1 MAFSDCFNGLANAF
15 KGIRY
20 CTRWV
25 LMALVVAVLMV
36 SCKPSVPSEYIQKG
50 KMENILF
57 DYHLAK
63 VMFEQE
69 GKNDSLTLLAYQES
83 IFEKYDVTRADFDSS
98 MVYYSRHMQ
107 LLHEIYEHLGDRLS
121 KELVAQGGVASGMGQ
136 YGDEIAGA
144 DTASIWKGD
153 RSIALTPFPI
163 SNSYSFEAKADT
175 SFHKGDRIILDFD
188 AQFIYQMGLREAT
201 AVLSVT
207 FMNDSVRTETVHV
220 SSSSHFHLQIEDS
233 DMLGIKN
240 VRGYFLL
247 SNGGNGYSSTIRMC
261 LCYNIKLLRMHVKRE
276 AETTPADSAKVQ
288 RPDSAKTV
296 FKPMAKPQLN
306 TKIAPPPPNVKPEK
320 PATPSERV
328 RSNNNNMPK
337 PVQPLRPVKVGNL
350 KPIRN
355 INNK

>member
-1 MAFSDCFNGLANAF
+1 MAFSDCFNGFANAF

-20 CTRWV
+20 CTKWV
-25 LMALVVAVLMV
+25 LMALVVAVFMV

-83 IFEKYDVTRADFDSS
+83 IFEKYNVTRADFDSS

-233 DMLGIKN
+233 GMLGIKN

-276 AETTPADSAKVQ
+276 AETTSADSAKVQ

-306 TKIAPPPPNVKPEK
+306 TKIAPPPPNAKPEK

-337 PVQPLRPVKVGNL
+337 SVQPLRPVKVGNL

>member
-20 CTRWV
+20 CTKWV

-121 KELVAQGGVASGMGQ
+121 QELVAQGGVASGMGQ

-233 DMLGIKN
+233 GMLGIKN

-306 TKIAPPPPNVKPEK
+306 TKIAPPPPNAKPEK
-320 PATPSERV
+320 PAMPSERV

-337 PVQPLRPVKVGNL
+337 PVQPLRPVKLGNL

>member
-20 CTRWV
+20 CTKWV
-25 LMALVVAVLMV
+25 LIALVVAVLMV

-188 AQFIYQMGLREAT
+188 AQFIYQMGLRDAT

-233 DMLGIKN
+233 GMLGIKN

-247 SNGGNGYSSTIRMC
+247 SNGGNGSSSTLRMC

-276 AETTPADSAKVQ
+276 AETIPADSAKVQ

-296 FKPMAKPQLN
+296 FMPMAKPQLN
-306 TKIAPPPPNVKPEK
+306 TKIAPPPPNAKPEK

-337 PVQPLRPVKVGNL
+337 PVQPLRPVKVGNR

>member
-20 CTRWV
+20 CTKWV

-233 DMLGIKN
+233 GMLGIKN

-276 AETTPADSAKVQ
+276 AETTPTDSAKVQ

-296 FKPMAKPQLN
+296 FMPMAKPQLN

-337 PVQPLRPVKVGNL
+337 PVQPLRPVKVGTL

>member
-20 CTRWV
+20 CTKWV

-233 DMLGIKN
+233 GMLGIKN

-276 AETTPADSAKVQ
+276 AETIPADSAKVQ

-296 FKPMAKPQLN
+296 FMPMAKPQLN
-306 TKIAPPPPNVKPEK
+306 TKIAPPPPNAKPEK

>member
-20 CTRWV
+20 CTKWV

-233 DMLGIKN
+233 GMLGIKN

-276 AETTPADSAKVQ
+276 AETIPTDSAKVQ

-306 TKIAPPPPNVKPEK
+306 TKIAPAPPNAKPEK

>member
-1 MAFSDCFNGLANAF
+1 MAFSDCFNGFANAF

-20 CTRWV
+20 CTKWV

-121 KELVAQGGVASGMGQ
+121 KELVAQGGVASGLGQ

-233 DMLGIKN
+233 GMLGIKN

-276 AETTPADSAKVQ
+276 AETTPTDSAKVQ

-306 TKIAPPPPNVKPEK
+306 TRIAPPPPNVKPEK

-355 INNK
+355 NNNK

>member
-20 CTRWV
+20 CTKWV
-25 LMALVVAVLMV
+25 LMALVVAVLIV

-220 SSSSHFHLQIEDS
+220 SSSSHFHLQIEDTG
-233 DMLGIKN
+233 MLGIKN

>member
-20 CTRWV
+20 CTKWV

-121 KELVAQGGVASGMGQ
+121 KELVAQGGVASGLGQ

-276 AETTPADSAKVQ
+276 AETIPADSAKVQ

-306 TKIAPPPPNVKPEK
+306 TKIAPPPPNAKPEK

>member
-20 CTRWV
+20 CTKWV

-233 DMLGIKN
+233 GMLGIKN

>member
-20 CTRWV
+20 CTKWV

-201 AVLSVT
+201 AVLAVT

-233 DMLGIKN
+233 GMLGIKN

-296 FKPMAKPQLN
+296 FTPMAKPQLN

-320 PATPSERV
+320 PTTPSERV

>member
-20 CTRWV
+20 CTKWV

-233 DMLGIKN
+233 GMLGIKN

-276 AETTPADSAKVQ
+276 AETIPADSAKVQ

-296 FKPMAKPQLN
+296 FMPMAKPQLN

>member
-20 CTRWV
+20 CTKWV

-233 DMLGIKN
+233 GMLGIKN

-355 INNK
+355 NNNK

>member
-20 CTRWV
+20 CTKWV

-121 KELVAQGGVASGMGQ
+121 KELVAQGGVASGLGQ

-207 FMNDSVRTETVHV
+207 FMNDSVRTESVHI

-233 DMLGIKN
+233 GMLGIKN

-296 FKPMAKPQLN
+296 FMPMAKPQLN
-306 TKIAPPPPNVKPEK
+306 TKIAPPPPNAKPEK

-337 PVQPLRPVKVGNL
+337 PVQPLRPIKVGNL
-350 KPIRN
+350 KPIHN
-355 INNK
+355 NNNK

>member
-20 CTRWV
+20 CTKWV

-233 DMLGIKN
+233 GMLGIKN

-276 AETTPADSAKVQ
+276 AETIPADSAKVQ

-296 FKPMAKPQLN
+296 FMPMAKPQLN
-306 TKIAPPPPNVKPEK
+306 TKIAPPPPNAKPEK

-355 INNK
+355 IHNK

>member
-1 MAFSDCFNGLANAF
+1 MEFSDCFNGLANAF

-20 CTRWV
+20 CTKWV
-25 LMALVVAVLMV
+25 LMALMVAVLMV

-107 LLHEIYEHLGDRLS
+107 LLHQIYEHLGDRLS

-233 DMLGIKN
+233 GMLGIKN

-276 AETTPADSAKVQ
+276 AETTSADSAKVQ

-306 TKIAPPPPNVKPEK
+306 TKIAPPPPNAKPEK

>member
-20 CTRWV
+20 CTKWV
-25 LMALVVAVLMV
+25 LMALMVAVLMV

-121 KELVAQGGVASGMGQ
+121 KELVAQGGVASGLGQ

-233 DMLGIKN
+233 GLLGIKN

-247 SNGGNGYSSTIRMC
+247 SNGGNVYSSTIRMC

-276 AETTPADSAKVQ
+276 AETIPADSAKVQ

-296 FKPMAKPQLN
+296 FMPMAKPQLN
-306 TKIAPPPPNVKPEK
+306 TKIAPPPPNAKPEK

>member
-20 CTRWV
+20 CTKWV

-233 DMLGIKN
+233 GMLGIKN

-276 AETTPADSAKVQ
+276 AETTPTDSAKVQ

-296 FKPMAKPQLN
+296 FMPMAKPQLN

>member
-20 CTRWV
+20 CTKWV

-233 DMLGIKN
+233 GMLGIKN

-306 TKIAPPPPNVKPEK
+306 TKIAPPPPNAKPEK
-320 PATPSERV
+320 PAMPSERV

-337 PVQPLRPVKVGNL
+337 PVQPLRPVKLGNL

>member
-20 CTRWV
+20 CTKWV

-233 DMLGIKN
+233 GMLGIKN

-276 AETTPADSAKVQ
+276 AETTSADSAKVQ

-306 TKIAPPPPNVKPEK
+306 TKIAPPPPNAKPEK

-328 RSNNNNMPK
+328 RSNNNNMPR
-337 PVQPLRPVKVGNL
+337 PVQPLRPIKLGNL
-350 KPIRN
+350 KPIQN
-355 INNK
+355 NNKK

>member
-20 CTRWV
+20 CTKWV

-136 YGDEIAGA
+136 YGDEIADA

-233 DMLGIKN
+233 GMLGIKN

>member
-15 KGIRY
+15 KVIRY
-20 CTRWV
+20 CTKWV

-233 DMLGIKN
+233 GMLGIKN

-296 FKPMAKPQLN
+296 FMPMAKPQLN
-306 TKIAPPPPNVKPEK
+306 TKIAPPPPNAKPEK

>member
-20 CTRWV
+20 CTKWV

-201 AVLSVT
+201 AVLAVT

-276 AETTPADSAKVQ
+276 AEKTSADSAKVQ

-306 TKIAPPPPNVKPEK
+306 TKIAPPPPNAKPEK

-350 KPIRN
+350 KTIRN

>member
-20 CTRWV
+20 CTKWV

-306 TKIAPPPPNVKPEK
+306 TKIAPPPPNVKSEK

-350 KPIRN
+350 KTIRN

>member
-20 CTRWV
+20 CTKWV

-233 DMLGIKN
+233 GMLGIKN

-276 AETTPADSAKVQ
+276 AETTSADSAKVQ

-296 FKPMAKPQLN
+296 FTPMAKPQLN

>member
-20 CTRWV
+20 CTKWV

-233 DMLGIKN
+233 GMLGIKN

-276 AETTPADSAKVQ
+276 AETIPADSAKVQ